1 MNDSNEQKLFEELR
15 SLLVVNTLSKHEQII
30 NGVINAIK
38 QKAVLAGGKLPSV
51 NQMSAELGFAKET
64 VVKAYKELIN
74 RGIIESRNR
83 RGFFVNN
90 TDTDQQLKVFLLLYA
105 FDTFQETFY
114 QSFKNELGAHVHID
128 VFFHHNNFSV
138 FEAIINSNK
147 GKYGMYVIAPIQ
159 TKEAK
164 RILDQL
170 PTNKLLLVD
179 RYLKLSN
186 DHSYVVQEFE
196 KSSYKAFEALA
207 PRIKEFS
214 EFVFFFKPSSAE
226 PDDVYR
232 SFKKFIKDFDI
243 RGKVQNKYKKNSIV
257 AGKVYFTIHNLEL
270 WEILKDAKLNGL
282 IPGKDIGIL
291 SHNDDDIKE
300 IIFDGIT
307 TFSIDFASM
316 GKIAA
321 NYVLTLKPI
330 KHTMETHLIR
340 RNSL

>member
-1 MNDSNEQKLFEELR
+1 MSSAEQKFFEELR

-38 QKAVLAGGKLPSV
+38 QKVIVVGEKLPSV

-74 RGIIESRNR
+74 RGIIESKNR
-83 RGFFVNN
+83 RGFFVN
-90 TDTDQQLKVFLLLYA
+90 TADTDQQLKVFLLLYA

-114 QSFKNELGAHVHID
+114 QSFRNELGDHVQVD

-138 FEAIINSNK
+138 FESIINSNR

-159 TKEAK
+159 TEEAK
-164 RILDQL
+164 VVLDQL

-179 RYLKLSN
+179 RYLKLSK
-186 DHSYVVQEFE
+186 DQSYVVQEFK
-196 KSSYKAFEALA
+196 KSSYRAFVALA

-226 PDDVYR
+226 PDDVYT
-232 SFKKFIKDFDI
+232 SFKKFVKDYKIPGKIKN
-243 RGKVQNKYKKNSIV
+243 RYKKNSIV

-282 IPGKDIGIL
+282 VPGKDIGIL

-321 NYVLTLKPI
+321 QFVLTLKPI
-330 KHTMETHLIR
+330 KHTMETYLIR